1 MKKLLL
7 AFCLLISFNL
17 NSQVIGNDT
26 KLENKLVKK
35 YKAKNFFKD
44 LYKDFLKYGTFYVAG
59 DASNA
64 YEQTYKDYFV
74 ERPADGDLYS
84 IPRVIDVTNYYP
96 MDYRVGLGF
105 RKLARFGYE
114 VKAKDY
120 YDGTENNKA
129 LSSPTAA
136 VKGLEYLLHYEK
148 ERERGEEFFNSRFFI
163 RHTGKYH
170 IVKLEQREQG
180 NVNFKYQ
187 SAEVRARLPIGKKF
201 SISAGAIYRTHEQ
214 PYGYNPIEIWLNEIE
229 EWTNPQTGEIIEYPA
244 NPWYSLGYLYGY
256 SDHYT
261 SYTDIE
267 TGEVIYDWIWR
278 DANDQIVA
286 YSDLDFRNSVFGG
299 LMNLYNQE
307 QWSLIDAFGEVAPVV
322 GFDFYHYRKNFWLHT
337 YGNYILPFHEYI
349 QGDVNVSYLNRN
361 NWGKG
366 GLRKDSE
373 LQQWDDYQ
381 AGIIF
386 GLKLSKTIG
395 IFAEAEYT
403 KFWDSEIYNSSV
415 GINFTF
421 R

>member
-7 AFCLLISFNL
+7 AFCLLISFNSNAQFL
-17 NSQVIGNDT
+17 
-26 KLENKLVKK
+26 KE
-35 YKAKNFFKD
+35 

-84 IPRVIDVTNYYP
+84 IPRVIDVTDYFP

-120 YDGTENNKA
+120 YDGTENNKS
-129 LSSPTAA
+129 LSAPTSS
-136 VKGLEYLLHYEK
+136 VKGLEYLFHYEK

-163 RHTGKYH
+163 RHVGKYH

-180 NVNFKYQ
+180 NVGFKYQ
-187 SAEVRARLPIGKKF
+187 SAEVRGRLPIGKKF
-201 SISAGAIYRTHEQ
+201 SLSAGAIYRTHQ
-214 PYGYNPIEIWLNEIE
+214 TPYGYNPIEIWLNETDI
-229 EWTNPQTGEIIEYPA
+229 WVNPNTGEEIEYPK
-244 NPWYSLGYLYGY
+244 NPWYSLGFEYGY
-256 SDHYT
+256 TDHFT
-261 SYTDIE
+261 KYTDVN
-267 TGEVIYDWIWR
+267 TGEERFDWIWK
-278 DANDQIVA
+278 DADGNIVA
-286 YSDLDFRNSVFGG
+286 WSDKDFRDEIFGG
-299 LMNLYNQE
+299 LMNLYNRE
-307 QWSLIDAFGEVAPVV
+307 QWDLLDAFGEIAPVV
-322 GFDFYHYRKNFWLHT
+322 GFDFYHYRSNFWLHA
-337 YGNYILPFHEYI
+337 YGNYILPYHQYI
-349 QGDVNVSYLNRN
+349 VGDENVSYLNRN

-366 GLRKDSE
+366 GLREDAMLE
-373 LQQWDDYQ
+373 QWDDYQ

-386 GLKLSKTIG
+386 GWKLSKTIG
-395 IFAEAEYT
+395 IFAEGEYT

-415 GINFTF
+415 GVNFTF